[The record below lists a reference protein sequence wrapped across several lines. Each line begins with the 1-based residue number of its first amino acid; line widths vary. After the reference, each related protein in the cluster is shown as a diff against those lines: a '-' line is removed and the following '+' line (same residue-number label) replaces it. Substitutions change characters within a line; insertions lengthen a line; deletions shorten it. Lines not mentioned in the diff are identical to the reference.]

1 MVGAAQIRAEAPR
14 GVPWKGQRGV
24 LDDCGRLLN
33 VPEKFLAHCL
43 KELSIPGDVFLEVLG
58 SVDDGFGF
66 GVSSLT
72 AGHFV
77 VCVCSVLALLV

>member
-1 MVGAAQIRAEAPR
+1 
-14 GVPWKGQRGV
+14 
-24 LDDCGRLLN
+24 
-33 VPEKFLAHCL
+33 
-43 KELSIPGDVFLEVLG
+43 LSIPGDVFLEVLG